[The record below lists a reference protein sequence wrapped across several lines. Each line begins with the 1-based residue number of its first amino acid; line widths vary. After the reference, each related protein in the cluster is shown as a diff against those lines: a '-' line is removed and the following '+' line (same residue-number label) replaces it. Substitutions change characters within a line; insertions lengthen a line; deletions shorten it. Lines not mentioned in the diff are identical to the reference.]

1 MSREPDARSPTVTYA
16 NAEPSRINITVA
28 RWEGD
33 MRYADEYTFRMD
45 GSTAVLKSI
54 KPDADYYHVQ
64 DSHAQRTA
72 AAEAVE
78 ALPFVQAVSLFPEVD
93 E

>member
-33 MRYADEYTFRMD
+33 MRYADEYTFKME
-45 GSTAVLKSI
+45 GSTAVLKTI
-54 KPDADYYHVQ
+54 KPDAEYYHVQ
-64 DSHAQRTA
+64 SSQAQRQA
-72 AAEAVE
+72 AAEAVGE
-78 ALPFVQAVSLFPEVD
+78 LPFVQAVAMFD
-93 E
+93 D